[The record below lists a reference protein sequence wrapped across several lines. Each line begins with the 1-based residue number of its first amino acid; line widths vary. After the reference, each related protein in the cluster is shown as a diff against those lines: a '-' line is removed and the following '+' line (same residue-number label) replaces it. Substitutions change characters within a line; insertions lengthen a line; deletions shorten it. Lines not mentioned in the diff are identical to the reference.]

1 MFKRRVKKELCSCTA
16 LLIFILLCSSCGQKQ
31 QKKVARL
38 QELPEKTL
46 DQKQEPQKET
56 QKNLV
61 LSTPKK
67 EPEKK
72 QLTEEQQ
79 LLNDI
84 ERARR
89 SDIPVPVNYRLL
101 GVEQFDAKKTSL
113 ISYEGNLPLSKLHA
127 FYIREM
133 ERLGWNIID
142 FSFEKEGLL
151 VCDNVAKYCSISM
164 RKKNKKKTRVYV
176 VIRPKHE
183 ETAKI
188 VLDVNQQP
196 LPSDVGMQI
205 R

>member
-16 LLIFILLCSSCGQKQ
+16 LLIFIALFSSCGQKQ
-31 QKKVARL
+31 QKKVASL
-38 QELPEKTL
+38 HELSEKQII
-46 DQKQEPQKET
+46 QKQESID

-61 LSTPKK
+61 SKQKK
-67 EPEKK
+67 EIKK
-72 QLTEEQQ
+72 LTEEQR

-89 SDIPVPVNYRLL
+89 SDIPVPVNYTLL
-101 GVEQFDAKKTSL
+101 GVEKFDAKRTCFL
-113 ISYEGNLPLSKLHA
+113 SYEGNLPLNNLHA

-142 FSFEKEGLL
+142 FSCEKEGLL
-151 VCDNVAKYCSISM
+151 VCDNVAKYCSVSM
-164 RKKNKKKTRVYV
+164 RKKNKKKTHVYV

-183 ETAKI
+183 EAAKI

-196 LPSDVGMQI
+196 LPSDVGMQT